1 MLNEEEKVFNTKEEQ
16 LENIVNELNKIKKI
30 SDAKDNAL
38 IVSSDDEGK
47 PLTFLKKL
55 KMSGALEKVEVK
67 DGKLDIKLNENFC
80 GTIDF
85 CGDLTSYKRYRRE
98 GDGYDRTGPFIIERP
113 FGNEII
119 IDVFEELLNKI
130 QQHNE
135 KHKQKDKQIQFV
147 AVPGN
152 HEFLG
157 FQGNEDN
164 RAVVGEYEKFQIDPI
179 DGRQALKTKLRGV
192 KVIADIQKYYL
203 KQVKENGEEK
213 DIVDDD
219 YGDSIGNIAEK
230 IDKLEKEISNIN
242 SLIKNIDEEKMEDIN
257 KDIEI
262 LKKNRKATGL
272 TNINDLTLSKLNV
285 LQWNKTPLLS
295 KIVFCHNGKKFRTLH
310 SFALF
315 ASPKALAE
323 YGTDYYYNPEK
334 ITEDN
339 QQDHFRTNL
348 NKNIVNINGVNNKS
362 FPDKTVFDC
371 NIIATFVG
379 HEGERL
385 IMFQTDKVF
394 CVDTTGDR
402 YMLFIVDVDNNCI
415 QGYDIETREN
425 KEFHKIKTYD
435 VREKKYVKIQSN
447 IRGYLA
453 RKKYQAKKKNTV
465 KIQSNIRRH
474 LAKQKLNT
482 YKDDIRRYLE
492 ETYGGSYISDFIEN
506 FFSKYKD
513 EEFQKDFCNCF
524 GGNRNDWF
532 GFLSKDNNKQKL
544 VVDKQPKKI
553 KNNSKLINKKKK
565 KTSLK
570 KQ

>member
-1 MLNEEEKVFNTKEEQ
+1 MPKEEEQVFKTQEAQ
-16 LENIVNELNKIKKI
+16 LENIVNELKNINKI

-55 KMSGALEKVEVK
+55 KMSGAIEQVEVK

-85 CGDLTSYKRYRRE
+85 CGDLTSYKRCAKNRTEAYS
-98 GDGYDRTGPFIIERP
+98 GNRTGPFAIERP

-119 IDVFEELLNKI
+119 IDVFEELLKKIKEHNKT
-130 QQHNE
+130 
-135 KHKQKDKQIQFV
+135 KQKDKQIQFV

-164 RAVVGEYEKFQIDPI
+164 LAVVGKYKKFETDPV

-203 KQVKENGEEK
+203 EQVKENGEEK

-230 IDKLEKEISNIN
+230 IKKLDEESKNIGE
-242 SLIKNIDEEKMEDIN
+242 LIKNIDEEKMEKIN
-257 KDIEI
+257 EDIEI
-262 LKKNRKATGL
+262 LKEDIKRNGYLKNT
-272 TNINDLTLSKLNV
+272 NDLTLSKLNV
-285 LQWNKTPLLS
+285 LKWNKSNLLS

-315 ASPKALAE
+315 AQQEAWEEEDLVGVDGK
-323 YGTDYYYNPEK
+323 K
-334 ITEDN
+334 ITADN
-339 QQDHFRTNL
+339 QKKHFGTNL
-348 NKNIVNINGVNNKS
+348 NQNIVNIDGVSRKS
-362 FPDKTVFDC
+362 FPDKKVFKY
-371 NIIATFVG
+371 NKIATFVG
-379 HEGERL
+379 HEGYR
-385 IMFQTDKVF
+385 IVDKQTGKVF
-394 CVDTTGDR
+394 CVDTTSKQ
-402 YMLFIVDVDNNCI
+402 YMLFIVDEENKI
-415 QGYDIETREN
+415 QGYDLKTG
-425 KEFHKIKTYD
+425 KIVTLECMKMETYD

-447 IRGYLA
+447 IRRHL
-453 RKKYQAKKKNTV
+453 AKKKAIKY

-474 LAKQKLNT
+474 LEKK
-482 YKDDIRRYLE
+482 YC
-492 ETYGGSYISDFIEN
+492 DFLIKE
-506 FFSKYKD
+506 FFSPYNNVDAAFKD
-513 EEFQKDFCNCF
+513 EEFRKKFCKHFSEEQN
-524 GGNRNDWF
+524 WF
-532 GFLSKDNNKQKL
+532 GFLPQDDNKQKL
-544 VVDKQPKKI
+544 VVDKEPKKI
-553 KNNSKLINKKKK
+553 KNNNKLINKKKK

-570 KQ
+570 KQL